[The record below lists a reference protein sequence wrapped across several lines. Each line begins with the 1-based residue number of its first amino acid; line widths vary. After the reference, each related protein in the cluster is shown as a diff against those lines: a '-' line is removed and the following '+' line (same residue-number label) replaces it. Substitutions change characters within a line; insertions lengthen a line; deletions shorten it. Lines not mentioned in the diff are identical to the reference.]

1 MPNLSTTPS
10 LYALLIGIDCY
21 LPNRLPDGSYYRN
34 LTGCVRDILHVE
46 GFLRRKLA
54 MESANVLKLT
64 ASNSGAAEPPE
75 PREFWPTYENIVAA
89 FGNAIL
95 NEDQTINRTALGR
108 LVFSSSEARQ
118 RLENI
123 THPAIGKRA
132 EEKLAELKR
141 AGAPLVIYMAPLLIE
156 AGATARVD
164 DIWVVYLDRETQL
177 KRVMERDGVTREEAL
192 QKVAAQMPMEE
203 KRLYGS
209 VVIDNCGSPAELE
222 EQVIELWE
230 KEMRN
235 QDAGNS

>member
-1 MPNLSTTPS
+1 MRI
-10 LYALLIGIDCY
+10 IG
-21 LPNRLPDGSYYRN
+21 
-34 LTGCVRDILHVE
+34 LTGGIASGKSTVARLLERRGAVVIDADQLSRDVVAP
-46 GFLRRKLA
+46 G
-54 MESANVLKLT
+54 
-64 ASNSGAAEPPE
+64 EPA
-75 PREFWPTYENIVAA
+75 YCAIVAA

>member
-1 MPNLSTTPS
+1 MRI
-10 LYALLIGIDCY
+10 IG
-21 LPNRLPDGSYYRN
+21 
-34 LTGCVRDILHVE
+34 LTGGIASGKSTVARLLERRGAVVIDADQLSRDVVAP
-46 GFLRRKLA
+46 G
-54 MESANVLKLT
+54 
-64 ASNSGAAEPPE
+64 EPA
-75 PREFWPTYENIVAA
+75 YYAIVAA

-222 EQVIELWE
+222 EQVIELWK

>member
-1 MPNLSTTPS
+1 VRI
-10 LYALLIGIDCY
+10 IG
-21 LPNRLPDGSYYRN
+21 
-34 LTGCVRDILHVE
+34 LTGGIASGKSTVARLLERRGAVVIDADQLSRDVVAP
-46 GFLRRKLA
+46 G
-54 MESANVLKLT
+54 
-64 ASNSGAAEPPE
+64 EPA
-75 PREFWPTYENIVAA
+75 YYAIVAA

-95 NEDQTINRTALGR
+95 NEDKTINRTALGR
-108 LVFSSSEARQ
+108 LVFSSSAARQ

-177 KRVMERDGVTREEAL
+177 KRVMERDGITREEAL

-203 KRLYGS
+203 KKLYGS

-222 EQVIELWE
+222 EQVMELWK

>member
-1 MPNLSTTPS
+1 VRI
-10 LYALLIGIDCY
+10 IG
-21 LPNRLPDGSYYRN
+21 
-34 LTGCVRDILHVE
+34 LTGGIASGKSTVARLLERRGAVVIDADQLSRDVVAP
-46 GFLRRKLA
+46 G
-54 MESANVLKLT
+54 
-64 ASNSGAAEPPE
+64 EPA
-75 PREFWPTYENIVAA
+75 YYAIVAA

-222 EQVIELWE
+222 EQVIELWK